1 MFQIDEI
8 WDILDSGLS
17 VFRVCKLPDS
27 QSLGFFETLDFQNLY
42 VLEIRVDNKFG
53 ILEIRYLQNL
63 GFPKLEFS
71 KIFPKFELPK
81 ISDPLPEN
89 LGFFL
94 ICDSRNMGF
103 PKFDLSKISNLQPEN
118 LDSLKFAVR
127 ETRIFQNSQYPKFE
141 HLKISVLRNFG
152 FPK

>member
-1 MFQIDEI
+1 M
-8 WDILDSGLS
+8 
-17 VFRVCKLPDS
+17 
-27 QSLGFFETLDFQNLY
+27 GFFETLDFQNLH
-42 VLEIRVDNKFG
+42 VLKIRVDNKFG

-89 LGFFL
+89 LGFFKFSVL
-94 ICDSRNMGF
+94 ETRIFKISQC
-103 PKFDLSKISNLQPEN
+103 PKFELSKISDPLPEK
-118 LDSLKFAVR
+118 LIFFKFAIL

-141 HLKISVLRNFG
+141 HLKISVLRNFD

>member
-1 MFQIDEI
+1 MFEIDEI
-8 WDILDSGLS
+8 WDFLDSGLS
-17 VFRVCKLPDS
+17 VFRVWKLSDS
-27 QSLGFFETLDFQNLY
+27 QSLGFFETLDFQNLH

-63 GFPKLEFS
+63 DFPKLEFS

-81 ISDPLPEN
+81 ISD
-89 LGFFL
+89 
-94 ICDSRNMGF
+94 
-103 PKFDLSKISNLQPEN
+103 LQPEN

-127 ETRIFQNSQYPKFE
+127 DTRIFQNSQYPKFE

>member
-1 MFQIDEI
+1 MFEIDEI
-8 WDILDSGLS
+8 WDFLDSGLS
-17 VFRVCKLPDS
+17 VFRVWKLSDS
-27 QSLGFFETLDFQNLY
+27 QSLDFQNLH

-63 GFPKLEFS
+63 DFPKLEFS

-81 ISDPLPEN
+81 ISD
-89 LGFFL
+89 
-94 ICDSRNMGF
+94 
-103 PKFDLSKISNLQPEN
+103 LQPEN

-127 ETRIFQNSQYPKFE
+127 DTRIFQNSQYPKFE